1 MWQLIVGI
9 FIIILLIIILYGL
22 LGRYYQKHGMVS
34 TPKKTIKVKD
44 TPKDK
49 NVPKRLIQQRKE
61 VTKMYNFR
69 KTEKKWQDYWEENKT
84 FKTDTKDFSKPKY
97 YALDMFPY
105 PSE

>member
-1 MWQLIVGI
+1 MDVAINRSI

-49 NVPKRLIQQRKE
+49 NVPK
-61 VTKMYNFR
+61 
-69 KTEKKWQDYWEENKT
+69 KTNTAKKRGNKNV
-84 FKTDTKDFSKPKY
+84 
-97 YALDMFPY
+97 
-105 PSE
+105 